1 MLTIWGRTTSS
12 NVQKVLWVCAEL
24 GIEYERLD
32 WGGKF
37 GGNDV
42 PSYRAMNPNGL
53 VPTVKDG
60 ELIIWESNTIL
71 RYLCAVYGG
80 AALHP
85 TDPGRRSEVERWM
98 DWQLSRLNA
107 PLGGMLQGYY
117 RTPEPQRDFP
127 TLVRYR
133 IEAIALWEMI
143 ERQLDAHDY
152 LAGDAFTLADIGIGI
167 WAHRWFQYPIERPEL
182 PNLARWYAR
191 LQLRPG
197 FAAHV
202 AGPVS

>member
-12 NVQKVLWVCAEL
+12 NVQKVLWLCTEL

-37 GGNDV
+37 GGNDA

-85 TDPGRRSEVERWM
+85 TDPAQRSQVERWM

-107 PLGGMLQGYY
+107 PLGGLLQGYY

-127 TLVRYR
+127 TLARYR
-133 IEAIALWEMI
+133 LEAIALWEMV

-167 WAHRWFQYPIERPEL
+167 WAHRWFQYPIERPESL
-182 PNLARWYAR
+182 NLSRWYAR
-191 LQLRPG
+191 LQPRPG

>member
-12 NVQKVLWVCAEL
+12 NVQKVLWLCTEL

-71 RYLCAVYGG
+71 RYLCAAYGG
-80 AALHP
+80 AVLHP
-85 TDPGRRSEVERWM
+85 TDPAQRSQVECWM

-107 PLGGMLQGYY
+107 PLGGLLQGYY
-117 RTPEPQRDFP
+117 RTPEPRRDFP
-127 TLVRYR
+127 TLARYR
-133 IEAIALWEMI
+133 LEAIALWEMI

-167 WAHRWFQYPIERPEL
+167 WVHRWFQYPIERPEM
-182 PNLARWYAR
+182 PNLSRWYAR
-191 LQLRPG
+191 LQPRQG

-202 AGPVS
+202 AGSVS